1 LLAEDLDERLAQR
14 VAGNLAD
21 FDVLVRRDRETIAR
35 LSEQLSE
42 PDPILVPHLDEE
54 VRDLAGLARLAAN
67 LFDGQ
72 DEVKRRAAAAA
83 KASRRPTAGSLS

>member
-1 LLAEDLDERLAQR
+1 MLAGDLDERLAQR

-54 VRDLAGLARLAAN
+54 VRDLVSLGQLAAH

-72 DEVKRRAAAAA
+72 DEVKRRAKAAARN
-83 KASRRPTAGSLS
+83 SGPLRAGSLS